1 MVSLLPALLPSG
13 NFTTELP
20 GSEFVLE
27 YANPDLRFSI
37 LCDSRALLQGFILRM
52 LLLRG
57 YKVDEIR
64 ESFYCLLLDEKLRSC
79 LAFGTS

>member
-1 MVSLLPALLPSG
+1 MVSLPPALLPSG

-20 GSEFVLE
+20 GRELVLE
-27 YANPDLRFSI
+27 NANPGLRFSI
-37 LCDSRALLQGFILRM
+37 PCDSRALLQGFILRM
-52 LLLRG
+52 LLLTG

-64 ESFYCLLLDEKLRSC
+64 EVFCCLLLDKKLRSR